1 MILFDNF
8 IVFYNFELNFVFV
21 FDLIELFNL
30 LFCNVFLEER
40 CIGLIF
46 FVCIF
51 LIVVKLI

>member
-8 IVFYNFELNFVFV
+8 IVFYNFELNYVFV